1 MALFRPGRA
10 RRGEDPHQST
20 KILIF
25 ALGAAAG
32 LAGIA
37 SGRDWLVIAGILI
50 LAVGVALRVIGSRGE
65 DHD

>member
-37 SGRDWLVIAGILI
+37 TGRDWLVTTGILI
-50 LAVGVALRVIGSRGE
+50 LAIGVALRVVGARNE
-65 DHD
+65 ERD